1 MQQSNAVKIN
11 HRSAGTATVHAQGFR
26 KDSPED
32 RSKFIESHMPLV
44 VSIARK
50 KSNCGVD
57 FEDLVQ
63 EGILGLITAAD
74 KFDSSRGFRFS
85 TYATWWIRQAVDDAV
100 LKHGDT
106 VKKPSNYASHLKLLL
121 KERKRLERELNR
133 EPDITEIS
141 QAAGMDKMMVKQ
153 LLSLIPGTVSLDT
166 PISDLDDSSSN
177 YLEVLEDRDSESPV
191 ESSIAG
197 QLKDDIQDALEILS
211 EKERRILDLRFGLES
226 GEGRSLREV
235 GKIFQLSPERI
246 RQIEEGA
253 INKLRNA
260 KKNKVLK
267 EYLN

>member
-1 MQQSNAVKIN
+1 MQQSNALKHNPKPGKV
-11 HRSAGTATVHAQGFR
+11 VHSQGFR
-26 KDSPED
+26 KDSQDD
-32 RSKFIESHMPLV
+32 RSQFIEGHMPLV
-44 VSIARK
+44 VSIARRK
-50 KSNCGVD
+50 ANCGVD
-57 FEDLVQ
+57 FEDLIQ

-74 KFDSSRGFRFS
+74 KFDPSRGFRFS

-121 KERKRLERELNR
+121 KERKKLERELKR
-133 EPDITEIS
+133 EPNIQEIS
-141 QAAGMDKMMVKQ
+141 AAAGMDKMMVKQ

-191 ESSIAG
+191 DRSIAG
-197 QLKDDIQDALEILS
+197 QLKDDLQDALGVLS
-211 EKERRILDLRFGLES
+211 EKERRIIDLRFGLES

-260 KKNKVLK
+260 KKNMVLK